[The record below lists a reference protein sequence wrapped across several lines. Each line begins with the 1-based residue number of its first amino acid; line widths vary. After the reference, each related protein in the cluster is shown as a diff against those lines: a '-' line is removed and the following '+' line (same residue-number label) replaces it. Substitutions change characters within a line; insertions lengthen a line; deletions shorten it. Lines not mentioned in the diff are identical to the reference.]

1 MGRGTA
7 GAADRHA
14 GTVAGVTNLL
24 NFPWNWC
31 KRVRDIE
38 QHRAK
43 KQADAVTDELAQGR
57 RYCEKKAWA
66 DAFQSLSR
74 ADQQA
79 PLGVDDLELLAKSA
93 YLIGRD
99 EEFLETLDRAHG
111 AYLSAGETTRAAR
124 CAFWLGLSLLF
135 MGETGRGTGWLAGAR
150 RLIEGEKADCV
161 ERGYL
166 LLPRAEQLLGADDYD
181 TAYATATDAIEIGD
195 RFGEADLVSC
205 ARHIQGRALMLKGQ
219 VEDGLALLDEA
230 MIAVAAGRLS
240 PLMTGLIYC
249 SVIEACQQ
257 VYALARAWEWT
268 SALTRWCEAQPQM
281 VAFTSTCL
289 VHRAEIMQLHGAWRD
304 AIEEARRACE
314 RVRGTEQQP
323 PAMAFYQQAEV
334 HRLRG
339 EFEAADEAYRNASQR
354 GCDPQPGL
362 ALLRL
367 AQGNTDV
374 AAAAVRRAV
383 SATTDR
389 LRRTRLLPAYVE
401 IMLAVSDIENAR
413 SACRELADIAESFDT
428 AVLSAMAAHAQGAV
442 ELAEGDAQAALGSL
456 RRAFEAWR
464 QVEAPYEAARVRV
477 LVGMACR
484 AFGDDEGAE
493 LELDAARAVFERL
506 GAAPDLARIDSFTKG
521 APSGHPHRLTPRELQ
536 VLRLVAT
543 GKTNKAIAAE
553 LFLSEKTVDRHVSN
567 IFNKIDVP
575 TRAAATAYAY
585 QHRLF

>member
-1 MGRGTA
+1 MGDVRRRQA
-7 GAADRHA
+7 K
-14 GTVAGVTNLL
+14 
-24 NFPWNWC
+24 
-31 KRVRDIE
+31 KRVPE
-38 QHRAK
+38 
-43 KQADAVTDELAQGR
+43 VSGELARGR
-57 RYCEKKAWA
+57 QCHAASAWA
-66 DAFQSLSR
+66 DAFALLSQ
-74 ADQQA
+74 ADKDV
-79 PLGVDDLELLAKSA
+79 PLGVADLELLATSA
-93 YLIGRD
+93 YLIGQD
-99 EEFLETLDRAHG
+99 GVFLDALDRAHG
-111 AYLSAGETTRAAR
+111 AYLSAGETTCAAR

-166 LLPRAEQLLGADDYD
+166 LLPTAERLLGADDYD
-181 TAYATATDAIEIGD
+181 TAYATAADAAEIGD

-205 ARHIQGRALMLKGQ
+205 ARHLQGRALMGQ
-219 VEDGLALLDEA
+219 GRVEAGLALLDEA
-230 MIAVAAGRLS
+230 MIAVTAGQLS

-249 SVIEACQQ
+249 SVIDACQQ

-268 SALTRWCEAQPQM
+268 SALTQWCEAQPQM

-289 VHRAEIMQLHGAWRD
+289 VHRAEIMQLHGAWGD

-314 RVRGTEQQP
+314 RGSQGTEQQP
-323 PAMAFYQQAEV
+323 PATAFYQQAEV

-339 EFEAADEAYRNASQR
+339 EFEAADEAYRNASRR

-367 AQGNTDV
+367 AQGRTDV
-374 AAAAVRRAV
+374 AAAAVRRVV

-389 LRRTRLLPAYVE
+389 LQRTRLLPAYVE

-428 AVLSAMAAHAQGAV
+428 GVLSAMAAHAQGAV

-464 QVEAPYEAARVRV
+464 QVEAPHEAARVRV
-477 LVGMACR
+477 LVALACR
-484 AFGDDEGAE
+484 AFGDDEGAG
-493 LELDAARAVFERL
+493 LELDAARAVFEQL
-506 GAAPDLARIDSFTKG
+506 GAAPDLARIDSLTK
-521 APSGHPHRLTPRELQ
+521 ATTSRRPHRLTPRELQ
-536 VLRLVAT
+536 VLRLVAA

-553 LFLSEKTVDRHVSN
+553 LFLSGKTVDRHVSN

-585 QHRLF
+585 QHNLI